1 MTGGGPC
8 EEERED
14 ERRERDQNLSV
25 LSDWVIPDGT
35 VSTLHKELQENREGA
50 CGDLLMY
57 IVLGFECACMC
68 VSAYDA
74 P

>member
-14 ERRERDQNLSV
+14 ERRERDPNLSV
-25 LSDWVIPDGT
+25 LSDWVIPDST
-35 VSTLHKELQENREGA
+35 VSTLHKELQGNREGA

-57 IVLGFECACMC
+57 IVRGFECACMC
-68 VSAYDA
+68 VSVYDT